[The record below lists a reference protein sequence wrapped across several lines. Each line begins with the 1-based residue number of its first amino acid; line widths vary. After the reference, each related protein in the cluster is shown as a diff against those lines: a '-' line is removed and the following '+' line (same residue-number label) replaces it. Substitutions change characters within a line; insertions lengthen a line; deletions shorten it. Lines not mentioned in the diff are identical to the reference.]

1 MKTESSYLRVCEV
14 ASLVN
19 VSPDSVTRWIRRGQ
33 LPALKLGR
41 YYRVRREDAL
51 RLLEVVRPDSDLRG
65 KLKEPPPCQ
74 PALRPETRE
83 TLERMG
89 LLKYV
94 QGEGVR

>member
-1 MKTESSYLRVCEV
+1 MKTPSSYLRVCEV

-19 VSPDSVTRWIRRGQ
+19 VSPDSVTRWIRSGR

-51 RLLEVVRPDSDLRG
+51 RLLEVARTAPDLRD
-65 KLKEPPPCQ
+65 KLKPPTCRPGLS
-74 PALRPETRE
+74 PATRE
-83 TLERMG
+83 ALERHG

-94 QGEGVR
+94 PGEGS